1 MTLPSALC
9 RPFFFLTDVVRAPV
23 VVVNPLDWKDIGVII
38 IIIFFTFIIF
48 AFVIS
53 AFVISAFVIFAFVVS
68 AFVIFAF
75 VISAFVVSAFVVVT
89 FASRVVV
96 VRHVSPIIDVHPQ
109 LTARQRVRECHRDD
123 FHAPARRAKSAHATA
138 TSGLRRS
145 KKRVLRTRGV
155 PTCRRRKR
163 GNVSLSPAVAV
174 AIRLTHR

>member
-1 MTLPSALC
+1 MTLPSAHC

-23 VVVNPLDWKDIGVII
+23 VVVNPLDWKDIG
-38 IIIFFTFIIF
+38 FIIF
-48 AFVIS
+48 IIFIFFVISAFVIFIFFVIS
-53 AFVISAFVIFAFVVS
+53 AFVISAFVIS
-68 AFVIFAF
+68 AF

-96 VRHVSPIIDVHPQ
+96 VRHVSADIDVHPQ

-174 AIRLTHR
+174 AIRLTHP

>member
-1 MTLPSALC
+1 
-9 RPFFFLTDVVRAPV
+9 LTDVVRAPV

-38 IIIFFTFIIF
+38 IFLVIIFTFIIF
-48 AFVIS
+48 GIS
-53 AFVISAFVIFAFVVS
+53 AFVIIFLVIS
-68 AFVIFAF
+68 AF
-75 VISAFVVSAFVVVT
+75 VISAFVVSAFVVAT

-96 VRHVSPIIDVHPQ
+96 VRHVSADIDVHPQ
-109 LTARQRVRECHRDD
+109 LTARQRVRKCHRDD

-163 GNVSLSPAVAV
+163 GNFSLSPAVAV
-174 AIRLTHR
+174 AIRLTHP

>member
-1 MTLPSALC
+1 MTLPSAHC

-38 IIIFFTFIIF
+38 IVFIIIIIIFTFIF
-48 AFVIS
+48 FVIS
-53 AFVISAFVIFAFVVS
+53 AFVISAFVV
-68 AFVIFAF
+68 
-75 VISAFVVSAFVVVT
+75 SAFVVSAFVVVT

-96 VRHVSPIIDVHPQ
+96 VRHVSADIDVHPQ

-174 AIRLTHR
+174 AIRLTHP

>member
-1 MTLPSALC
+1 MTLPSAHC

-23 VVVNPLDWKDIGVII
+23 VVVNPLDWKDIG
-38 IIIFFTFIIF
+38 FIIF
-48 AFVIS
+48 IIFIIFIFFVIS
-53 AFVISAFVIFAFVVS
+53 AFVISAFVVS
-68 AFVIFAF
+68 AFA
-75 VISAFVVSAFVVVT
+75 VVT

-96 VRHVSPIIDVHPQ
+96 VRHVSADIDVHPQ

-163 GNVSLSPAVAV
+163 GNVSLSPAVAI
-174 AIRLTHR
+174 AIRLTHP